1 MANIHP
7 SVGPAIAFLISQFGL
22 IVPVR
27 STSSILYFLY
37 HRIESQLPMCCV
49 QGKAIGP
56 YMQGLLSVVI
66 GSPSTLS
73 ICAESVRERG
83 KYFFIR

>member
-7 SVGPAIAFLISQFGL
+7 SLGPAIAFLISQFGL
-22 IVPVR
+22 IVPVW
-27 STSSILYFLY
+27 STSSILYVLY

-49 QGKAIGP
+49 QGKAIGS
-56 YMQGLLSVVI
+56 YMQGLLSVII
-66 GSPSTLS
+66 GSSGALS
-73 ICAESVRERG
+73 ICAESIREKG